1 MEITP
6 EFGPHRWVSFLQGSA
21 EAALTRNLLTVSVN
35 KQLSRQSHCLWCLQ
49 FIPHSQYVSEIK
61 KTPQNVF
68 PLILQESNFT
78 NFALLLIFSPSWIT
92 VLQHSNLLH
101 RRAGRQ
107 QKYLFLPFRQCT
119 LSLCYINS
127 KHNFAAFRDKQ
138 VWQLWN
144 RKSILTT

>member
-92 VLQHSNLLH
+92 VFYNIQISCIVELEDSKNTCSCHSDNVHSHSVTLTLNTILL
-101 RRAGRQ
+101 
-107 QKYLFLPFRQCT
+107 
-119 LSLCYINS
+119 LSEINRYDS
-127 KHNFAAFRDKQ
+127 FETENPY
-138 VWQLWN
+138 
-144 RKSILTT
+144 